1 MAMPWM
7 VMNLY
12 LMMTM
17 ESSNN
22 QILTH
27 FLYPAALFA
36 DDRPHM
42 VDTILGSCVAVC
54 LYDPVKKIGSI
65 NHYMLPFWNGNGL
78 ASPKYGNIAIP
89 KILERMIEMG
99 SNPANI
105 QAKVF
110 GGGEVVET
118 KTNMFR
124 IGERNIEIAIKTLKE
139 QNIKITG
146 QSVGGK
152 NGRKIRFNTETGV
165 VLMKII
171 QKQPQN
177 NGR

>member
-1 MAMPWM
+1 
-7 VMNLY
+7 
-12 LMMTM
+12 M

-22 QILTH
+22 HIANH

-36 DDRPHM
+36 DRRPHL

-54 LYDPVKKIGSI
+54 LYDPVKKMGSI
-65 NHYMLPFWNGNGL
+65 NHYMLPFWNGTGL
-78 ASPKYGNIAIP
+78 ASPKYGNIAIQ
-89 KILERMIEMG
+89 KIIDRMLEMG
-99 SNPANI
+99 SNKRDI
-105 QAKVF
+105 QAKIF

-118 KTNMFR
+118 KSNMFK
-124 IGERNIEIAIKTLKE
+124 IGERNIEIAIQLLKE
-139 QNIKITG
+139 NNIKITG

-171 QKQPQN
+171 QKQTDN
-177 NGR
+177 NG